1 VDPATAQ
8 PVDTYV
14 DCARARS
21 RGRVPR
27 AELGRRIRV
36 LDPNLAQSLRTFIIS
51 EPKLEHAASP
61 GELHIS
67 VGIQAKACNEGAGT
81 EVRFCPIHGRS
92 PCPVSRSATQ
102 TLTPLPDLLTA
113 TAALARGRE
122 LEDPSPTNRP
132 RAALLQFPIN
142 QPLIGGDS

>member
-1 VDPATAQ
+1 MRIAALDEKRRFAWNAGDGPALTSLAL
-8 PVDTYV
+8 V
-14 DCARARS
+14 RS

-51 EPKLEHAASP
+51 KPKFEHVAST

-67 VGIQAKACNEGAGT
+67 VGIQAKACNEGASA

-92 PCPVSRSATQ
+92 PCPVSRSATE

-113 TAALARGRE
+113 TAAPPLGRE
-122 LEDPSPTNRP
+122 A
-132 RAALLQFPIN
+132 RA
-142 QPLIGGDS
+142 